1 MKGNAPMSSTGL
13 ARVLIHRARREAR
26 PFIGQWPRA
35 ARRFRTGEFP
45 TRATEVCIEGFLR
58 SGNTF
63 AVIAFQHAQPR
74 QVSIAHHVHAAGAV
88 IAAVRMGTPTIVLI
102 RPPEESVLSYVT
114 RWPELTIGHALRGY
128 IRFYAPLVAYRD
140 RFVIGR
146 FGEVTTDLGM
156 VIRRVN
162 NRFGTSFAPF
172 EPTEENLRAVRDELD
187 RWDANTYR
195 QGGQVELGRGRPTE
209 EKEAAKA
216 TLRARY
222 RGRSLARLRSGAE
235 GLYRTMTAASG
246 DAGPGSE
253 MPGRLD

>member
-1 MKGNAPMSSTGL
+1 MSGNARMPSTRL

-26 PFIGQWPRA
+26 PFVGRWPRV

-45 TRATEVCIEGFLR
+45 TRATEVSIEGFLR

-63 AVIAFQHAQPR
+63 TVIAFQHAQPS

-88 IAAVRMGTPTIVLI
+88 IAAARMGTPTIVLI

-128 IRFYAPLVAYRD
+128 IRFYAPLVPYRD
-140 RFVIGR
+140 DFVIGR
-146 FGEVTTDLGM
+146 FDEVTTDLGM

-162 NRFGTSFAPF
+162 KRFGTSFASF
-172 EPTEENLRAVRDELD
+172 EPTEENLRAVQDELD
-187 RWDANTYR
+187 RWDANTY
-195 QGGQVELGRGRPTE
+195 QHGGQLELGRGRPTE

-222 RGRSLARLRSGAE
+222 RGRPLARLRARAE

-246 DAGPGSE
+246 DAGATRSTRP
-253 MPGRLD
+253 

>member
-1 MKGNAPMSSTGL
+1 MKGNAHKSSTRL
-13 ARVLIHRARREAR
+13 ARVMIHRARREAR
-26 PFIGQWPRA
+26 PFLGRWPST
-35 ARRFRTGEFP
+35 ARHFRTGEFP

-102 RPPEESVLSYVT
+102 RPPEGCVLSYVT

-146 FGEVTTDLGM
+146 FDEVTTDLGM

-162 NRFGTSFAPF
+162 KRFGTSFAPF
-172 EPTEENLRAVRDELD
+172 EPTDENLRAVGDELD

-195 QGGQVELGRGRPTE
+195 QGGGQVELGRGRPTE

-222 RGRSLARLRSGAE
+222 RGRSLARLRAGAE

-246 DAGPGSE
+246 DAGPGE
-253 MPGRLD
+253 RDA